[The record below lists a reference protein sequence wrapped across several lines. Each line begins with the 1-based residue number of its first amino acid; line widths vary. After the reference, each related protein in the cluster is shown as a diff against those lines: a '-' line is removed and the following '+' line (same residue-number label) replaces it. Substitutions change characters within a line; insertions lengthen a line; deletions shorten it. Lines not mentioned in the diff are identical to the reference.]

1 MEWAPCTKL
10 FLKWFLWTYMML
22 GSTTNSNNRWEILK
36 CPPPPTPLYEFVYG
50 FGQIDWDAK
59 IPSTSHVVLMT
70 SHLNGLETFP
80 IFPKNI
86 WWVYVKVTNSQRMGI
101 GTWGWDNP
109 CQRDAFGLHLKGFL
123 LGNLQNIHTNVACVA
138 RKPKCEQDPNDGA
151 HLWKNYLKFWM
162 TFQWQKK
169 HSKFNIFHILDLKI
183 SKSPSLNPTH

>member
-1 MEWAPCTKL
+1 MWVDASNRKPHKLCFLLEVGTMEWAPCTKL

-109 CQRDAFGLHLKGFL
+109 CQRDAFGLHLKGSFWETFKTFTL
-123 LGNLQNIHTNVACVA
+123 MWPVLVA
-138 RKPKCEQDPNDGA
+138 
-151 HLWKNYLKFWM
+151 
-162 TFQWQKK
+162 
-169 HSKFNIFHILDLKI
+169 
-183 SKSPSLNPTH
+183 SPSVNKTLMLEPTCGKII